1 VRFVKLGSTDM
12 KVSVIAFGAWA
23 AGGHFWGGNDEKDSI
38 EAIQSSI
45 EEGINFIDTAP
56 AYGQGLSEEIVAK
69 AVKGK
74 RERVFIATKCGL
86 RWDLKKGMYFFDYD
100 PGVPVYRYLGKES
113 LEEEL
118 DNSLKR
124 LNTDYID
131 LYQTHWQDLTTP
143 IDQTMVFLM
152 EAKRKGKIRAI
163 GASNANIQQIK
174 EYNANGILD
183 ADQEKY
189 SIIDLKVQKELL
201 PWCEKNNVSMLAY
214 SPTEKGLLT
223 GKLTPQ
229 RKFSEGDI
237 RKGDTAYSPENISRI
252 NALINKYI
260 KPVAQKHNAEI
271 GNIATAWLLC
281 RTSVIAL
288 CGARNRKQALENSAA
303 GDILLD
309 DEDKAKVESFIKE
322 ACD

>member
-1 VRFVKLGSTDM
+1 MRFVKLGSTDM
-12 KVSVIAFGAWA
+12 KVSVVAFGAWA

-38 EAIQSSI
+38 EAIQASI
-45 EEGINFIDTAP
+45 EAGVNFIDTAP

-69 AVKGK
+69 VIKGK
-74 RERVFIATKCGL
+74 RESIFVATKCGL
-86 RWDLKKGMYFFDYD
+86 RWNLKKGKYFFDYD
-100 PGVPVYRYLGKES
+100 PGVPVYRYLGKDS

-131 LYQTHWQDLTTP
+131 LYQTHWQDPTTP
-143 IDQTMVFLM
+143 IDQTMEFLM
-152 EAKRKGKIRAI
+152 EAKYKGKIRAI
-163 GASNANIQQIK
+163 GVSNANLQQIK
-174 EYNANGILD
+174 EYTANGILD

-189 SIIDLKVQKELL
+189 SLIDLEVQEELL

-214 SPTEKGLLT
+214 SPTAKGLLT
-223 GKLTPQ
+223 GNLTPQ

-237 RKGDTAYSPENISRI
+237 RKGDRAYSQENISRI
-252 NALINKYI
+252 NTLLDKYI

-271 GNIATAWLLC
+271 GNIATAWLIGNP
-281 RTSVIAL
+281 SVIAL
-288 CGARNRKQALENSAA
+288 CGARNKKQAVENAAA

-309 DEDKAKVESFIKE
+309 GEDMAKIKSFIKE
-322 ACD
+322 AV

>member
-1 VRFVKLGSTDM
+1 MRFVKLGSTDM
-12 KVSVIAFGAWA
+12 KVSVVAFGAWA
-23 AGGHFWGGNDEKDSI
+23 AGGHWWGGNDEKDSI
-38 EAIQSSI
+38 EAIQASI
-45 EEGINFIDTAP
+45 EAGVNLIDTAP
-56 AYGQGLSEEIVAK
+56 AYGQGLSEEIVRK
-69 AVKGK
+69 AVKGN
-74 RERVFIATKCGL
+74 RENVFIATKCGL
-86 RWDLKKGMYFFDYD
+86 RWNLKKGMYFFDYD

-131 LYQTHWQDLTTP
+131 LYQTHWQDPTTP
-143 IDQTMVFLM
+143 IDQTMEFLM
-152 EAKRKGKIRAI
+152 DAKKKGKIRAI
-163 GASNANIQQIK
+163 GVSNANLQQVK

-189 SIIDLKVQKELL
+189 SLIDLEVQEELL
-201 PWCEKNNVSMLAY
+201 SWCEKNNVSMLAY
-214 SPTEKGLLT
+214 SPTAKGLLT

-237 RKGDTAYSPENISRI
+237 RKGDYIYSPENISRI
-252 NALINKYI
+252 NALIDKYI

-271 GNIATAWLLC
+271 GNIATAWLVGNS
-281 RTSVIAL
+281 SVIAL
-288 CGARNRKQALENSAA
+288 CGARNKKQAVENAAA

-309 DEDKAKVESFIKE
+309 GEDMAKIKSFIKE
-322 ACD
+322 AV

>member
-1 VRFVKLGSTDM
+1 MRFVKLGSTDM
-12 KVSVIAFGAWA
+12 KVSVVAFGAWA
-23 AGGHFWGGNDEKDSI
+23 AGGHWWGGNDEKDSI
-38 EAIQSSI
+38 EAIQASI
-45 EEGINFIDTAP
+45 EAGVNLIDTAP
-56 AYGQGLSEEIVAK
+56 AYGQGLSEEIVRK
-69 AVKGK
+69 AVKGN
-74 RERVFIATKCGL
+74 RENVFIATKCGL
-86 RWDLKKGMYFFDYD
+86 RWNLKKGMYFFDYD

-131 LYQTHWQDLTTP
+131 LYQTHWQDPTTP
-143 IDQTMVFLM
+143 IDQTMEFLM
-152 EAKRKGKIRAI
+152 DAKKKGKIRAI
-163 GASNANIQQIK
+163 GVSNANLQQVK

-189 SIIDLKVQKELL
+189 SLIDLEVQEELL

-214 SPTEKGLLT
+214 SPTAKGLLT

-229 RKFSEGDI
+229 RKFSAGDI
-237 RKGDTAYSPENISRI
+237 RKGDDAYSPENISRI
-252 NALINKYI
+252 NALIDKYI

-271 GNIATAWLLC
+271 GNIATAWLVGNS
-281 RTSVIAL
+281 SVIAL
-288 CGARNRKQALENSAA
+288 CGARNKKQAVENAAA

-309 DEDKAKVESFIKE
+309 GEDMAKIKSFIKE
-322 ACD
+322 AV

>member
-1 VRFVKLGSTDM
+1 MRFVKLGSTDM
-12 KVSVIAFGAWA
+12 KVSVVAFGAWA
-23 AGGHFWGGNDEKDSI
+23 AGGHWWGGNDEKDSI
-38 EAIQSSI
+38 EAIQASI
-45 EEGINFIDTAP
+45 EAGVNFIDTAP

-74 RERVFIATKCGL
+74 RESVFIATKCGL
-86 RWDLKKGMYFFDYD
+86 RWNLKKGMYFFDYD
-100 PGVPVYRYLGKES
+100 PGVPIYRYLGADS

-131 LYQTHWQDLTTP
+131 LYQTHWQDPTTP
-143 IDQTMVFLM
+143 IDQTMEFLM

-163 GASNANIQQIK
+163 GASNANLQQLK
-174 EYNANGILD
+174 EYSANGVLD
-183 ADQEKY
+183 TDQEKY
-189 SIIDLKVQKELL
+189 SLIDLEVQEELL

-214 SPTEKGLLT
+214 SPTAKGLLT

-237 RKGDTAYSPENISRI
+237 RKDNHAYSSENISRI
-252 NALINKYI
+252 NILIDKYI
-260 KPVAQKHNAEI
+260 KPVAQKHDAEI
-271 GNIATAWLLC
+271 GNIATAWL
-281 RTSVIAL
+281 TGNPSVIAL
-288 CGARNRKQALENSAA
+288 CGARNKKQALENAAA

-309 DEDKAKVESFIKE
+309 GEDKSKVESFIKE
-322 ACD
+322 AV

>member
-1 VRFVKLGSTDM
+1 MRFVKLGSTDM
-12 KVSVIAFGAWA
+12 KVSVVAFGAWA
-23 AGGHFWGGNDEKDSI
+23 AGGHWWGGNDEKDSI
-38 EAIQSSI
+38 EAIQASI
-45 EEGINFIDTAP
+45 EAGVNLIDTAP
-56 AYGQGLSEEIVAK
+56 AYGQGLSEEIVRK
-69 AVKGK
+69 AVKGN
-74 RERVFIATKCGL
+74 RENVFIATKCGL
-86 RWDLKKGMYFFDYD
+86 RWNLKKGMYFFDYD

-131 LYQTHWQDLTTP
+131 LYQTHWQDPTTP
-143 IDQTMVFLM
+143 IDQTMEFLM
-152 EAKRKGKIRAI
+152 DAKKKGKIRAI
-163 GASNANIQQIK
+163 GVSNANLQQVK

-189 SIIDLKVQKELL
+189 SLIDLEVQEELL
-201 PWCEKNNVSMLAY
+201 SWCEKNNVSMLAY
-214 SPTEKGLLT
+214 SPTAKGLLT

-237 RKGDTAYSPENISRI
+237 RKGDNVYSPENISRI
-252 NALINKYI
+252 NALIDKYI

-271 GNIATAWLLC
+271 GNIATAWLVGNS
-281 RTSVIAL
+281 SVIAL
-288 CGARNRKQALENSAA
+288 CGARNKKQAVENAAA

-309 DEDKAKVESFIKE
+309 GEDMAKIKSFIKE
-322 ACD
+322 AV